1 MSPQSTLN
9 PSRALEGVHGVR
21 VVPHSPFASEETISD
36 EDFPKSSFGSS
47 AFGVNQM
54 LLMQ

>member
-9 PSRALEGVHGVR
+9 PSRALEGVHGVH
-21 VVPHSPFASEETISD
+21 VVPRSPFASEEID
-36 EDFPKSSFGSS
+36 QDGNFPKSSYGGS
-47 AFGVNQM
+47 AFGFSQM

>member
-9 PSRALEGVHGVR
+9 PSRALEGVHGVH
-21 VVPHSPFASEETISD
+21 VVPHSPFVSEATD
-36 EDFPKSSFGSS
+36 QDGNFPKSSYGNS
-47 AFGVNQM
+47 AFGFSQM